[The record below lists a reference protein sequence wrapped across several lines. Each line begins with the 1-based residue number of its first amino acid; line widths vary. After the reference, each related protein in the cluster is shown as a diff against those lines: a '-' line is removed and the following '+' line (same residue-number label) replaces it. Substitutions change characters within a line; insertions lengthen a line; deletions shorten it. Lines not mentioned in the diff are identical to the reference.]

1 MKSRSWCL
9 SGRHVLHQQRPRHFA
24 AFDER
29 LEHAEHVGAPL
40 RLVRAERAGRV
51 QHAGRNQPA
60 GAALQPVRPRQIENA
75 VVALA
80 PIFEALA
87 DLGLRRARLQ
97 AHERVGEIVVDVVEL
112 RREVVA
118 LGLAFLADELG
129 VLEALVHVV
138 RDRAHVVEELRV
150 HGPAVVLA

>member
-1 MKSRSWCL
+1 MKSRSL
-9 SGRHVLHQQRPRHFA
+9 VLLGRHVLHQQRPGHFA

-40 RLVRAERAGRV
+40 RLVGAQRTGCV

-60 GAALQPVRPRQIENA
+60 RAALQPVGPRQIENA

-80 PIFEALA
+80 PIFQALA
-87 DLGLRRARLQ
+87 DLRLRGARLQ
-97 AHERVGEIVVDVVEL
+97 AHERVGEVVVDVVEL

-118 LGLAFLADELG
+118 LRLAFLADELG
-129 VLEALVHVV
+129 VLESLVHVV